1 MALDFLNTPVKDLA
15 SPNPSPAKPG
25 RPGSPGRGGMRIPG
39 RGGVDMLQEEVDETD
54 VLTPDQRQAHAKAKR
69 ETARVVNGQSDGF
82 SLNDLIAPLFFGGLT
97 AAAGMGGQ
105 TALLAAGTALGA
117 QEKKKN
123 ELREMD
129 LKYNA
134 AGKQRRFSRAMQAIT
149 DMRKTPGMG
158 GKAAELTVRIYAEM
172 GYPVDSVDK
181 VTALFEAQDN
191 KVLRKEKESEHL
203 HLRTLGR
210 FEEAEQLEYDNW
222 DLMQPDKKLT
232 PELRAR
238 RFRETKRLL
247 EAQDLDTKTV
257 KKRMERLEK
266 DFKNATI
273 QDEILRFNRD
283 QQGKEKPKD
292 RLSTRNTVR
301 RIVDSS
307 VLTIIRK
314 DLDPTTGAM
323 LDKAESQA
331 ASESADG
338 QADPGRIVSIWNE
351 MLAKEAAKKGGSK
364 AKPDQRLF
372 ADGELYASVW
382 NNIKRTSVVNSEFG
396 ENITAEE
403 VFPEE
408 FIRQSIGGLQDVHP
422 PFQGPNQGPPADPS
436 SGASLDVMPDPG
448 NPEILPSGAAPAV
461 DPRIAAEQAG
471 GSDIGLAGLTDK
483 PRVAGRIPPPVA
495 PGGVP
500 VDPQTG
506 QPLAPQ
512 HSNPERAAELTEALI
527 DLSEIQLLR
536 ELTDRQVARAQALT
550 EELAKL
556 RIQ

>member
-149 DMRKTPGMG
+149 EMRKTPGMG

-266 DFKNATI
+266 DFVNATI

-292 RLSTRNTVR
+292 RLSTRNNVR

-307 VLTIIRK
+307 VLAIIRK

-323 LDKAESQA
+323 LDEAESQA

-338 QADPGRIVSIWNE
+338 QADLGRTVSILDG
-351 MLAKEAAKKGGSK
+351 MLAKEAAEKGGSK

-382 NNIKRTSVVNSEFG
+382 NNIKNSPLVKSQFG

-408 FIRQSIGGLQDVHP
+408 FIRQSIGGLGPQGAEVHP
-422 PFQGPNQGPPADPS
+422 PFQGPNQGPPGSTAAVDP
-436 SGASLDVMPDPG
+436 AAPPVDPAVT
-448 NPEILPSGAAPAV
+448 SPAV
-461 DPRIAAEQAG
+461 DPRTAAEQAG
-471 GSDIGLAGLTDK
+471 GSDIALAGGTDK

-506 QPLAPQ
+506 LPLQPPPD
-512 HSNPERAAELTEALI
+512 SFSAEEIAEANRRGYVW
-527 DLSEIQLLR
+527 SG
-536 ELTDRQVARAQALT
+536 TSWVP
-550 EELAKL
+550 KGN
-556 RIQ
+556 